1 MADKLVVV
9 EDRQAG
15 FRIQWQ
21 LDDDMFD
28 TGGFLGQSKREPS
41 NKVPKDQDSREYW
54 AYEKAGFQII
64 KEGDQDTRG
73 HDSTGFWW
81 ESHLEARTA
90 LTRIKAVATALMDV
104 SWPEWAKTA
113 LAAGWKPP
121 KGWKP

>member
-9 EDRQAG
+9 EDRQAE

-21 LDDDMFD
+21 LDDDIFD

-54 AYEKAGFQII
+54 AYEKAGFQVI
-64 KEGDQDTRG
+64 KEGDQDTQG

-81 ESHLEARTA
+81 ESQSGARTA
-90 LTRIKAVATALMDV
+90 LTRIKAV
-104 SWPEWAKTA
+104 AKTA